1 MLIAVDAMG
10 GDFGPRVAIPAA
22 LRALQK
28 DPRLSVL
35 LVGDLEQIKPHLPE
49 QSPLLCRIQLRHSDI
64 SVAMG
69 DSPKFVLRHQKG
81 SSIHIAVQAVADK
94 EAQACVSAGNTGALA
109 VISRYLLKM
118 YPGVSRPAIC
128 SQLPAKGG
136 ECLML
141 DLGANLG
148 CDADDLYQFALMGS
162 AMAEVMQKKESPS
175 VGLLNVGEEELK
187 GTDLV
192 REAASI
198 LGRSDAINYQGFV
211 EGSDIFAGQVDVI
224 VCDGISGNTALKT
237 SEGVVRFLFQQI
249 RQGFKQTL
257 YGRIVSLLV
266 RPVLKNIKRSL
277 NPERYNGAVLLG
289 LQGVVVKS
297 HGAAEIEGFYR
308 AIVHAQHAV
317 DAGLCHR
324 VGEKVAK
331 SNSRMNL

>member
-1 MLIAVDAMG
+1 MLIAIDAMG

-22 LRALQK
+22 LRALKK
-28 DPRLSVL
+28 DSRLSVL
-35 LVGDLEQIKPHLPE
+35 LVGDLKEIEPLLPK
-49 QSPLLCRIQLRHSDI
+49 QSPLLQRIQLRHSDI

-69 DSPKFVLRHQKG
+69 DSPKHVLRHQKG
-81 SSIHIAVQAVADK
+81 SSIHVAVQSVADK
-94 EAQACVSAGNTGALA
+94 EAVACVSAGNTGALA

-128 SQLPAKGG
+128 SQLPVQGG

-162 AMAEVMQKKESPS
+162 AMAEVMQLKSDPS

-187 GTDLV
+187 GTELV
-192 REAASI
+192 RDAAAI
-198 LGRSDAINYQGFV
+198 LSASKDIHYKGFI
-211 EGSDIFAGQVDVI
+211 EGNDIFAGQVDVI
-224 VCDGISGNTALKT
+224 VCDGVSGNTALKT

-249 RQGFKQTL
+249 RQGFKSSL
-257 YGRIVSLLV
+257 YARIVSILV
-266 RPVLKNIKRSL
+266 RPVLKSIKRSL
-277 NPERYNGAVLLG
+277 NPDRYNGAVLLG

-297 HGAAEIEGFYR
+297 HGAAEEDGFYR
-308 AIVHAQHAV
+308 AILHAVHAAES
-317 DAGLCHR
+317 GLCRH

-331 SNSRMNL
+331 GNSGVNL

>member
-10 GDFGPRVAIPAA
+10 GDFGPRVAVPAA
-22 LRALQK
+22 LRALQ
-28 DPRLSVL
+28 DDSDLSVL
-35 LVGDLEQIKPHLPE
+35 LVGDLKQIRPLLPE
-49 QSPLLCRIQLRHSDI
+49 ASPLLKRIQLRHSDI

-69 DSPKFVLRHQKG
+69 DSPKHVLRHQKG
-81 SSIHIAVQAVADK
+81 SSIHVAVQAVADK
-94 EAQACVSAGNTGALA
+94 EADACVSAGNTGALA

-128 SQLPAKGG
+128 SLLPARGG

-162 AMAEVMQKKESPS
+162 AMAEVMQKKVSPS

-192 REAASI
+192 RAAAAVMSQS
-198 LGRSDAINYQGFV
+198 RSLHYQGFV

-224 VCDGISGNTALKT
+224 VCDGVSGNTALKT

-249 RQGFKQTL
+249 RQGFSRTL
-257 YGRIVSLLV
+257 YGRVVSVLV
-266 RPVLKNIKRSL
+266 RPVLKSIKRAL
-277 NPERYNGAVLLG
+277 DPERYNGAVLLG

-297 HGAAEIEGFYR
+297 HGAAEEEGFYR
-308 AIVHAQHAV
+308 AIRHARRAV
-317 DAGLCHR
+317 RADLCRR
-324 VGEKVAK
+324 VGEKVAN
-331 SNSRMNL
+331 SN

>member
-1 MLIAVDAMG
+1 VLIAIDAMG
-10 GDFGPRVAIPAA
+10 GDFGPRVAVPAA
-22 LRALQK
+22 LRALNK

-35 LVGDLEQIKPHLPE
+35 LVGDLNKIRPFLPE
-49 QSPLLCRIQLRHSDI
+49 NSPLLNRIQFRHSDI

-69 DSPKFVLRHQKG
+69 DSAKHALRHQKG
-81 SSIHIAVQAVADK
+81 SSIHLAVQAVADR
-94 EAQACVSAGNTGALA
+94 EADACVSAGNTGALA

-128 SQLPAKGG
+128 SQLPVNGG

-162 AMAEVMQKKESPS
+162 AMAEVMQNKIFPS

-187 GTDLV
+187 GTELV
-192 REAASI
+192 RDAADIMSASEAI
-198 LGRSDAINYQGFV
+198 RYEGFI

-224 VCDGISGNTALKT
+224 VCDGVSGNTALKT

-249 RQGFKQTL
+249 RQGFRNTL
-257 YGRIVSLLV
+257 YGRIVSVLV
-266 RPVLKNIKRSL
+266 RPVLKSIKRSL

-297 HGAAEIEGFYR
+297 HGAAEVEGFYR
-308 AIVHAQHAV
+308 SILHATHAV
-317 DAGLCHR
+317 RSGLCER
-324 VGEKVAK
+324 VGDKVAR
-331 SNSRMNL
+331 SGAGASL

>member
-10 GDFGPRVAIPAA
+10 GDFGPRVAVPAA
-22 LRALQK
+22 LMALKK
-28 DPRLSVL
+28 DPQLQIL
-35 LVGDLEQIKPHLPE
+35 LVGNLEQIQPLLPE
-49 QSPLLCRIQLRHSDI
+49 ISPLLKRLALRHSDVA
-64 SVAMG
+64 VAMG
-69 DSPKFVLRHQKG
+69 DSPKHVLRQQKG
-81 SSIHIAVQAVADK
+81 SSIHMAVQSVADK
-94 EAQACVSAGNTGALA
+94 EADACVSAGNTGALA

-128 SQLPAKGG
+128 SQLPAGDG

-162 AMAEVMQKKESPS
+162 AMAEVMQGKVSPS

-187 GTDLV
+187 GTEQV
-192 REAASI
+192 RAAASAMSA
-198 LGRSDAINYQGFV
+198 SDAIRYQGFV

-224 VCDGISGNTALKT
+224 VCDGISGNMALKT

-249 RQGFKQTL
+249 RQGFRQTL
-257 YGRIVSLLV
+257 YGRLVSILV
-266 RPVLKNIKRSL
+266 RPVLKTIKRSL

-297 HGAAEIEGFYR
+297 HGAAEVEGFYQ

-317 DAGLCHR
+317 QAGLCHR
-324 VGEKVAK
+324 VGDKLQERNAG
-331 SNSRMNL
+331 MNL

>member
-1 MLIAVDAMG
+1 MLIAIDAMG

-22 LRALQK
+22 LRALKK

-35 LVGDLEQIKPHLPE
+35 LVGDLKEIQPLLPE
-49 QSPLLCRIQLRHSDI
+49 QSPLLSRIHLRHSDI

-69 DSPKFVLRHQKG
+69 DSPKYVLRHQKG
-81 SSIHIAVQAVADK
+81 SSIHVAVQSVADK
-94 EAQACVSAGNTGALA
+94 ESVACVSAGNTGALA

-128 SQLPAKGG
+128 SQLPVNGG

-162 AMAEVMQKKESPS
+162 AMAEVMQGKESPS

-187 GTDLV
+187 GTELV
-192 REAASI
+192 RDAAAI
-198 LGRSDAINYQGFV
+198 LSASKAIRYDGFV

-224 VCDGISGNTALKT
+224 VCDGVSGNTALKT

-249 RQGFKQTL
+249 RQGFKSSL
-257 YGRIVSLLV
+257 YARIVSVLV
-266 RPVLKNIKRSL
+266 RPVLKGIKRSL

-297 HGAAEIEGFYR
+297 HGAAEVEGFYR
-308 AIVHAQHAV
+308 AILHAVHAV
-317 DAGLCHR
+317 ETGLCQH
-324 VGEKVAK
+324 VGEKVANG
-331 SNSRMNL
+331 NSGAVF

>member
-1 MLIAVDAMG
+1 MLIAIDAMG

-22 LRALQK
+22 LLALKK
-28 DPRLSVL
+28 DPLLSVL
-35 LVGDLEQIKPHLPE
+35 LVGDLNEIQPHLPE
-49 QSPLLCRIQLRHSDI
+49 KSPLLDRIILRHSDI

-69 DSPKFVLRHQKG
+69 DSPKHVLRHQKG
-81 SSIHIAVQAVADK
+81 SSIHVAVQAVADK
-94 EAQACVSAGNTGALA
+94 EAEACVSAGNTGALA

-162 AMAEVMQKKESPS
+162 AMAEVMQNKASPS

-192 REAASI
+192 REAAAI
-198 LGRSDAINYQGFV
+198 LTASDAIRYEGFV
-211 EGSDIFAGQVDVI
+211 EGSDIFSGQVDVI
-224 VCDGISGNTALKT
+224 VCDGVSGNTALKT
-237 SEGVVRFLFQQI
+237 SEGVVRFLFQEI
-249 RQGFKQTL
+249 RKGFKRTL
-257 YGRIVSLLV
+257 YGRLVSVLV
-266 RPVLKNIKRSL
+266 RPVLKGIKRSL

-297 HGAAEIEGFYR
+297 HGAAEVEGFYR
-308 AIVHAQHAV
+308 AIVHASQA
-317 DAGLCHR
+317 AKSGLCRR
-324 VGEKVAK
+324 VGEKVAN
-331 SNSRMNL
+331 SNTGMNL